1 MTDETVPQ
9 INDDAPVIVYLAGR
23 KRQIII
29 NGATRWEHDTDCGVL
44 SVWDGE
50 ECVAT
55 FNHGSWLLVRR
66 GAPA

>member
-1 MTDETVPQ
+1 MSDETVPQ
-9 INDDAPVIVYLAGR
+9 INDDDPVIVYLKG

-29 NGATRWEHDTDCGVL
+29 NGATRWTTDLEFGVL
-44 SVWDGE
+44 DVWDDE
-50 ECVAT
+50 ERVAT